1 MTFEEQVMFTPRQI
15 DAAYINSLVDLISAC
30 RKYEVKIDKVFA
42 FQNGWQVIFKDF
54 KGDAICH
61 DHSYGSPC
69 YGGCFDDSLHTNK
82 WDRRGKWE
90 TMGFPWDHEDVSVH
104 SAEWL
109 AQALR
114 WLEDGNEYNE
124 SWEG

>member
-15 DAAYINSLVDLISAC
+15 DAAYINSLVDLINAC
-30 RKYEVKIDKVFA
+30 RKYSVKIDKIFA
-42 FQNGWQVIFKDF
+42 FQNGWQVIFDGF

-69 YGGCFDDSLHTNK
+69 YGGGFDNSLHTNE

-90 TMGFPWDHEDVSVH
+90 TIGFPWDHEDVSVH

-114 WLEDGNEYNE
+114 WLEDGNEYNK